1 MAEHHETSTARVLL
15 FAQVFCS
22 KSPQAKTHDPA
33 AVLAHL
39 RTADAALCTPYLEY
53 LTNVR

>member
-1 MAEHHETSTARVLL
+1 
-15 FAQVFCS
+15 VFCS